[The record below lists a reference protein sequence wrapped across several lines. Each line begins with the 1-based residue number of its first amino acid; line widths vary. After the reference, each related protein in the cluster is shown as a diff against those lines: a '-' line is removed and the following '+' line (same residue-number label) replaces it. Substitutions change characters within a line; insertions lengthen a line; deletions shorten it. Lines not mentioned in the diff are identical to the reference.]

1 MKTNVKVAKY
11 FKNKTMKKVILGLSA
26 LCLLAFTSCKGD
38 ASSKVNSENVAS
50 AAERDANVGDLPV
63 ISFDQEVHDFGAIEN
78 GTPVETTF
86 KYTNIGN
93 SMLVVSN
100 VKSTCGCTVP
110 SDYTKNVAPGETGE
124 FTVQF
129 DGKGNGN
136 KVTKA
141 IIMTTNTAKG
151 NEQVRIS
158 AFVEAD
164 PNSKTPG
171 AVTATTATP
180 SILTA
185 PEVKKSSK
193 QPGHEGHNHD

>member
-1 MKTNVKVAKY
+1 
-11 FKNKTMKKVILGLSA
+11 MKKVILGLSA
-26 LCLLAFTSCKGD
+26 LCMVAFSSCKD
-38 ASSKVNSENVAS
+38 NAASKVNSENVAI
-50 AAERDANVGDLPV
+50 AAERDANAGNLPS
-63 ISFDQEVHDFGAIEN
+63 ISFDKEVHDFGTIAN

-86 KYTNIGN
+86 KYTNSGN

-110 SDYTKNVAPGETGE
+110 TDYTRQVAPGETGQ
-124 FTVQF
+124 FTVKF

-141 IIMTTNTAKG
+141 ITMTTNTSRG

-164 PNSKTPG
+164 PNAKTP
-171 AVTATTATP
+171 AAATP
-180 SILTA
+180 SMLTTPAA
-185 PEVKKSSK
+185 PAQRKYST